1 MVKICNAR
9 YGKMAYL
16 ENDTG
21 IGRNIGLYGE
31 WVQLEIDF
39 LLSLIKSGNTVLDI
53 GANIGS
59 HTLAFSQAVGTTGQV
74 YAFEPQE
81 KIYEILKQNIK
92 LNDYATN
99 IYTYQSPIG
108 KTVGEIV
115 DIPKFTYEEEYNFGG
130 ASLKD
135 KFYKEYYQLHTLNV
149 DSLNLQACHLIKA
162 DVEGFE
168 SEVVRGSLETI
179 KKFRPFVYLENN
191 RPEQLTDIQMM
202 LHSFGYAIFTHLP
215 PTFNPD
221 NFNKV
226 KENPWHGSYL
236 EPNMICLPTERISA
250 LHDKSRWL
258 GKRIL

>member
-1 MVKICNAR
+1 MKICDAR

-39 LLSLIKSGNTVLDI
+39 LLSLIKPGNTVLDV

-59 HTLAFSQAVGTTGQV
+59 HTIPFSQKVGLTGEV
-74 YAFEPQE
+74 YSFEPQKVLFDILRQNINMSGVMVIWASQSAVGAHDRIMVDLPELDYKDEFNFGGVSLKE
-81 KIYEILKQNIK
+81 KIYEKYIQVPLITI
-92 LNDYATN
+92 D
-99 IYTYQSPIG
+99 
-108 KTVGEIV
+108 
-115 DIPKFTYEEEYNFGG
+115 
-130 ASLKD
+130 SLK
-135 KFYKEYYQLHTLNV
+135 LR
-149 DSLNLQACHLIKA
+149 ACHLIKA

-168 SEVVRGSLETI
+168 SEVIKGSLETI
-179 KKFRPFVYLENN
+179 KKFKPYIYLENN
-191 RPEQLTDIQMM
+191 RPEQLTSIQMM
-202 LHSFGYAIFTHLP
+202 LQSLGYAIFSHTP

-236 EPNMICLPTERISA
+236 EPNMICLPVEKIQE
-250 LHDKSRWL
+250 LQDVRWI

>member
-1 MVKICNAR
+1 MKICDAR

-39 LLSLIKSGNTVLDI
+39 LLHLIKPGNTVLDI

-59 HTLAFSQAVGTTGQV
+59 HTLAFSKAVGDIGLV
-74 YAFEPQE
+74 FAFEPQD
-81 KIYEILKQNIK
+81 KIYELLRMNLN
-92 LNDYATN
+92 LNDIKNVCASS
-99 IYTYQSPIG
+99 SPIGDEIG
-108 KTVGEIV
+108 KTVN
-115 DIPKFTYEEEYNFGG
+115 IPKFSYAEDFNFGG

-135 KFYKEYYQLHTLNV
+135 NFYKDYYQTTTITV
-149 DSLNLQACHLIKA
+149 DSMKLAACNLIKA

-168 SEVVRGSLETI
+168 AEVVRGALETI
-179 KKFRPFVYLENN
+179 KTHRPFLYLENN
-191 RPEQLTDIQMM
+191 RPEQLTSIQIM
-202 LHSFGYAIFTHLP
+202 LNALNYAIFSHTP
-215 PTFNPD
+215 PTFNPN
-221 NFNKV
+221 NFNGI

-236 EPNMICLPTERISA
+236 EPNMIALPKEKIGE
-250 LHDKSRWL
+250 LGQHSRWI